1 MPITVG
7 YSTAPRGSASLKGF
21 QARSG
26 RNAAFLSELEA
37 GQVIAGKTA
46 LAKVAQLQNK
56 GAMKRVLNGYVQNNR
71 KSGNAVAYAKTNF
84 VPFVDE
90 RDHLG

>member
-1 MPITVG
+1 MG
-7 YSTAPRGSASLKGF
+7 KGFSTAPRGSASLKGF
-21 QARSG
+21 TGRQG
-26 RNAAFLSELEA
+26 RNAAFLSEMET
-37 GQVIAGKTA
+37 GQVIAGRVA
-46 LAKVAQLQNK
+46 LNKAAQLLNK

-71 KSGNAVAYAKTNF
+71 RTNNKVAYAKTNF